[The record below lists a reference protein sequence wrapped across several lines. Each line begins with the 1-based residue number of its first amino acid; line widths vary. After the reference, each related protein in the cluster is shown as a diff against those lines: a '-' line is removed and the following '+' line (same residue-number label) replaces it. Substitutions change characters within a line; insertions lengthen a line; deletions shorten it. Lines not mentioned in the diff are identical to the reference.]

1 MVLKYHTA
9 SIEEF
14 KHAAKE
20 IEDRFITL
28 GPYLSSRGK
37 LVNLCLRLES
47 DSVVYERR
55 LDRKFLPRLTELKG
69 KVYYLEMVVK
79 LLEKDLVGQ
88 GFSVKTER
96 ITELPKYPRLMGDE
110 DYAYL
115 FKLMNNQG

>member
-28 GPYLSSRGK
+28 GPYLSSRDK